1 MLYSSTIWK
10 QPYMA
15 LRENGRFINNINIS
29 GFCWIPAAV
38 VHIHCTSTL
47 WKVLQWKGMT
57 ILQFKMAV
65 VHIYLYCE
73 KTWNE
78 KEWQFYMLKWHSYK
92 CDILMKLFRYK
103 YKVFTNQQGFYE
115 EYDE

>member
-57 ILQFKMAV
+57 ILHVKMTFLQV
-65 VHIYLYCE
+65 WYI
-73 KTWNE
+73 
-78 KEWQFYMLKWHSYK
+78 
-92 CDILMKLFRYK
+92 
-103 YKVFTNQQGFYE
+103 
-115 EYDE
+115 DEVIQV